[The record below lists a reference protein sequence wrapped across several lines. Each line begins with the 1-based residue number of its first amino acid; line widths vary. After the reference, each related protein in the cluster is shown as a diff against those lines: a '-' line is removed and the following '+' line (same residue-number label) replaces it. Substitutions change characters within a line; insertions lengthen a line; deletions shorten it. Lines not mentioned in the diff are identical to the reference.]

1 MAVTDDYIF
10 WVTSDAVVGRANI
23 DGTGVNTS
31 LVTATN
37 EFSWDIYARGSYIY
51 WAFQDEDTGVNG
63 IHRANLQGKYETRM
77 LYGKSSTWDAKGIW
91 VGPTFIYWANGMY
104 LNRSLQP
111 LGGIAES
118 IAGFSMRHGL
128 ASDGDYF
135 YSTSSSG
142 IVRVAPWDS
151 YGLPI
156 TSAVSNPWDVE
167 ADTATV
173 ASEMEGKLRLEIAEA
188 GLPKGVTAALTAKLR
203 AVEAALMS
211 GNASAAWGT
220 VDATISF
227 LKAQSGKQVPAAR
240 AADWIKALE
249 QLRVQTV

>member
-1 MAVTDDYIF
+1 
-10 WVTSDAVVGRANI
+10 
-23 DGTGVNTS
+23 
-31 LVTATN
+31 
-37 EFSWDIYARGSYIY
+37 
-51 WAFQDEDTGVNG
+51 
-63 IHRANLQGKYETRM
+63 
-77 LYGKSSTWDAKGIW
+77 
-91 VGPTFIYWANGMY
+91 MY
-104 LNRSLQP
+104 LYRSLQP

-173 ASEMEGKLRLEIAEA
+173 TSEMVGKLRLEIAVA

-203 AVEAALMS
+203 AAEAALMS

-220 VDATISF
+220 VDATINF
-227 LKAQSGKQVPAAR
+227 LKAQAGRQVPAAR

-249 QLRVQTV
+249 QLRVQIV